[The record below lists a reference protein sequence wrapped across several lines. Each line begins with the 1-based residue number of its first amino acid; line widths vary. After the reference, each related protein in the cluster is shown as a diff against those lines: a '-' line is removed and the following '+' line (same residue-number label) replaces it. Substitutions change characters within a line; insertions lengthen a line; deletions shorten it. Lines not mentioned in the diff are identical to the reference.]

1 MKYDPETLCLMISL
15 ELNRFPRAGDH
26 WELCDPRWPDMVAIK
41 VAQLGEQY
49 ISVNGEDFYKWLHM
63 GQNRPHARAQTK
75 TTQQTTHTQQWE
87 RYAQPL
93 KQPTSR

>member
-49 ISVNGEDFYKWLHM
+49 ISVNGEDFYKWLHNTPKLTWDKFVLM
-63 GQNRPHARAQTK
+63 LARKQKQLNRPHTRNNGK
-75 TTQQTTHTQQWE
+75 DTHNH
-87 RYAQPL
+87 
-93 KQPTSR
+93 